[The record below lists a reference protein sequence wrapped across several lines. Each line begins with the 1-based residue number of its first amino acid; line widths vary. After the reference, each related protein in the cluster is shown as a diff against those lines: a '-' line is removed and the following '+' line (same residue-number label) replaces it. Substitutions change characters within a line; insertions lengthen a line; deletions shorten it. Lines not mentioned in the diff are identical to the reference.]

1 METSFKAANKMEYM
15 YIAAAFTSLCVLL
28 AGCEGSVTT
37 LSNPLTA
44 KAENEP
50 GVTKANGNSTLLNPA
65 PSASASAQTSPSL
78 DPEAE
83 QAVQT
88 PLTTEGPRE
97 KQALQT
103 TIHSTPGNA
112 ATQAQTPISDGS
124 VIGASEKKSS
134 YETSLIPNTNTIK
147 PVSPSPSHTET
158 EQQPPENASSLSTNP
173 GPNAFPATV
182 ATTQPSPGTKHGVT
196 PSAESTAKKQ
206 DPKDTALKPAANT
219 PAVNNTPTPDLTSP
233 EQASQ
238 ETTNA
243 LSTKP
248 SANGITTHPMTA
260 STQLAPTART
270 FKTITT
276 VSPVEPEKTTPARD
290 HTTSPKPTR
299 TSQGAAV
306 TTSFI
311 QTTPTKIS
319 EPKPAATTEEKK
331 TTTTKVLPKNPALKS
346 ADSTKAGT
354 IVAVIIGGALVLM
367 MLAIVGIMIRKR
379 RLQKKRAADSNW
391 AGPSP
396 FLDGQILSP
405 PVEDEGNY
413 SHRLSKRISL
423 GTFLPQ
429 LLSKR
434 FSLLEETELEGCDPS
449 GTFGKAAP
457 VQTENGKTEESEK
470 QNTSGGKGGGGPA
483 EATQSSFLPMT
494 STQTAVSSNTGNQ
507 PPSPL
512 PSAQPPLETVGLD
525 PPAEPANSPVNDDVQ
540 VLPPPFPAANE
551 MPPPPPIDN
560 TIPPP
565 PSDQLVLPPAPLLY
579 EQPVLPPPSP
589 PPPTDAQAFPQA
601 DSSSDSDVPFP
612 SGEITSPLISS
623 NHAAPDSSRQLLPP
637 SAT

>member
-1 METSFKAANKMEYM
+1 MEKSFKAAKPANKMEYM

-44 KAENEP
+44 KAENES
-50 GVTKANGNSTLLNPA
+50 GVTKANGNSTLLSPA
-65 PSASASAQTSPSL
+65 PSVSASAQTTPSL
-78 DPEAE
+78 DPAAE

-88 PLTTEGPRE
+88 PLTAEGPRE
-97 KQALQT
+97 KQELQT

-124 VIGASEKKSS
+124 VIGASEEKKS

-173 GPNAFPATV
+173 
-182 ATTQPSPGTKHGVT
+182 QPRPGTKHGVT

-206 DPKDTALKPAANT
+206 DPKDTTLKPAANT

-248 SANGITTHPMTA
+248 PANGITTHPMTA

-270 FKTITT
+270 SKTITT
-276 VSPVEPEKTTPARD
+276 LSLVEPEKTTTASD

-311 QTTPTKIS
+311 QTTQKIS

-331 TTTTKVLPKNPALKS
+331 TTTTTTTTTTVLPKNPALQS
-346 ADSTKAGT
+346 ADSAKAGT

-379 RLQKKRAADSNW
+379 RLQQKRAADSNW

-396 FLDGQILSP
+396 FLDSQILSS
-405 PVEDEGNY
+405 PVEDEWNY

-429 LLSKR
+429 RLSKR
-434 FSLLEETELEGCDPS
+434 FSLLEETKLEGCDPS

-457 VQTENGKTEESEK
+457 VQTKNGKTEESEK
-470 QNTSGGKGGGGPA
+470 QNSSSGGRGGGGGPA
-483 EATQSSFLPMT
+483 DTTQSSFLPMT
-494 STQTAVSSNTGNQ
+494 SLQTAVSSNTGDQ

-512 PSAQPPLETVGLD
+512 PSTQPPLETVSLD
-525 PPAEPANSPVNDDVQ
+525 PPAKPANSPVNDDVQ

-551 MPPPPPIDN
+551 IPPPPLIDN

-579 EQPVLPPPSP
+579 EQSILPPPSP
-589 PPPTDAQAFPQA
+589 PPPTDAQAIPQA

-612 SGEITSPLISS
+612 SGEITSPLINS